1 MTARMETMEYT
12 DERQN
17 VTALFSSVGI
27 ETPQQITI
35 KQSSGETYDLEPRPE
50 DNWVYAAL
58 LGLKELNRRLEAE
71 GRACRHFIT
80 VGTGPGLDA
89 IGAYHIFHPDFIRVT
104 DINERAAQIAL
115 KNLRANLQ
123 HDSHVVSAC
132 SAGNLLEVDLNA
144 WDTPTQTPP
153 VDVIYANLP
162 NLPAKEVDITSSK
175 AATYVDEKLLQGC
188 PENLDRYLLALQY
201 KFLQQAHEVL
211 PQGGSAVIALG
222 ARVPYQTIRE
232 LFAAARLRLEELFAT
247 FKVQTQPEDVITGY
261 ANAENERAETFT
273 FYDYDQVLASGLLKT
288 PMSGEQMQQ
297 QLQRYA
303 LSSQQA
309 LVARQDGKRIGHI
322 VSILR
327 GVKE

>member
-1 MTARMETMEYT
+1 MALRPETIKYP

-17 VTALFSSVGI
+17 VTTLFSSVGI

-35 KQSSGETYDLEPRPE
+35 QQSPGETYDLEPRPE

-58 LGLKELNRRLEAE
+58 LGLKELNRRLEVE

-80 VGTGPGLDA
+80 VGTGPGIDA

-115 KNLRANLQ
+115 ENLRANLPK
-123 HDSHVVSAC
+123 DSHVVSAC
-132 SAGNLLEVDLNA
+132 SAGNLLEVDLKD

-162 NLPAKEVDITSSK
+162 NIPAKDVDIKSSK
-175 AATYVDEKLLQGC
+175 AATYIDEKLLQGC

-201 KFLQQAHEVL
+201 KFLQQAHKVL
-211 PQGGSAVIALG
+211 SQGGSAVIALG
-222 ARVPYQTIRE
+222 ARVPYLAIHK
-232 LFAAARLRLEELFAT
+232 LFAAAHLRFEELFAT
-247 FKVQTQPEDVITGY
+247 LKVQTQPEDVIPGY
-261 ANAENERAETFT
+261 ANAENERAVTFT
-273 FYDYDQVLASGLLKT
+273 FYDYDQVLASGLLNA
-288 PMSGEQMQQ
+288 PMTGEQMQQ
-297 QLQRYA
+297 QLQPYA

-309 LVARQDGKRIGHI
+309 LVARQQGKRIGHI

-327 GVKE
+327 GIKE

>member
-1 MTARMETMEYT
+1 MVGRMETTEYA

-35 KQSSGETYDLEPRPE
+35 QQSPGETYDLEPRPE

-80 VGTGPGLDA
+80 VGTGPGIDA

-115 KNLRANLQ
+115 ENLRANLPK
-123 HDSHVVSAC
+123 DSHVVSAC
-132 SAGNLLEVDLNA
+132 SAGNLLEVDLKA
-144 WDTPTQTPP
+144 WDISTQAPP

-162 NLPAKEVDITSSK
+162 NIPAKDVDTTSSK
-175 AATYVDEKLLQGC
+175 AATYVDEKLLKGC
-188 PENLDRYLLALQY
+188 PENLDRYLLAFQY

-247 FKVQTQPEDVITGY
+247 FKIQTQPEDVISGY
-261 ANAENERAETFT
+261 ANAENERAVTFT
-273 FYDYDQVLASGLLKT
+273 FYDYDQVLASGLLNK
-288 PMSGEQMQQ
+288 PMTGEQMQQ
-297 QLQRYA
+297 QLQPYA

-309 LVARQDGKRIGHI
+309 LVARQQGKRIGHI

-327 GVKE
+327 GIKE